1 MDFRRLL
8 LALSLSF
15 IFIFV
20 WQTIFVP
27 QPLAESQNIDEVEK
41 PEINQPKPEID
52 LNSEVVSKSDLP
64 LVDLNDKLN
73 ITTDLLS
80 LGFVNGGSSLSNIK
94 IIENDISKQNDF
106 KHVGSWDESLGAY
119 SDAPVTLMNGQ
130 ECNPCLI
137 ENGKLVMFDFD
148 YVYEYNNQTSTHT
161 ITSISSS
168 GLEKTTI
175 LNDTSYVIDHIFSS
189 LNVTKKYDLIWGG
202 GLEPSER
209 SIQEDLTWL
218 SVFAEKDKSY
228 SEETITEEGEVFAYS
243 NVGWAGIKT
252 KYFIKAITN
261 QQHAANK
268 TEKVYFESTRTSI
281 GSDDNYF
288 LYPDMSFDY
297 GVGNESLY
305 VYSYIGPIDT
315 KHLSDSK
322 TDHLV
327 QLFGFGW
334 FIIGYLAKL
343 ILWLL
348 TSLYVFIPNYGIIC
362 ILFAFIIRLFTGPL
376 TKQSFLSNQKMQQ
389 VQPKMKK
396 IQAKYKDDQ
405 AKLSQATMELYK
417 KEGVNPL
424 GGCLP
429 ILVQMP
435 LLIALFQVFRKTIE
449 FRGAEFLPFW
459 ITDLSQPDIILQLP
473 FMANIPG
480 LGYFFGNGLALLP
493 IIMGVIMFLSMQ
505 MTATASPDPSAKF
518 AMYFMNGFFILLF
531 NTFPSGL
538 NLYYTVYNILNFLQ
552 QRQLKKLQS

>member
-41 PEINQPKPEID
+41 PEINQPKLEID
-52 LNSEVVSKSDLP
+52 LNSEVVSNGDLP
-64 LVDLNDKLN
+64 LVDLSDKLN

-106 KHVGSWDESLGAY
+106 KHVGSWDKSLGAY
-119 SDAPVTLMNGQ
+119 SDTPVTLMNGQ

-137 ENGKLVMFDFD
+137 ENGELVMFDFD

-175 LNDTSYVIDHIFSS
+175 VNDTSYVIDHIFSS

-281 GSDDNYF
+281 GGDDNYF

>member
-27 QPLAESQNIDEVEK
+27 QPLAESQNIDVVEK
-41 PEINQPKPEID
+41 PGINQPKPEIN

-64 LVDLNDKLN
+64 LVDLSDKLN

-106 KHVGSWDESLGAY
+106 KHVGSWDGSLGTY
-119 SDAPVTLMNGQ
+119 TDDPVTLMNDQ

-281 GSDDNYF
+281 GGDDNYF

>member
-41 PEINQPKPEID
+41 PEINQPKLEID
-52 LNSEVVSKSDLP
+52 LNSEVVSKGDLP
-64 LVDLNDKLN
+64 LVDLSDKLN

-106 KHVGSWDESLGAY
+106 KHVGSWDKSLGAY
-119 SDAPVTLMNGQ
+119 SDTPVTLMNGQ

-137 ENGKLVMFDFD
+137 ENGELVMFDFD

-175 LNDTSYVIDHIFSS
+175 VNDTSYVIDHIFSS

-281 GSDDNYF
+281 GGDDNYF

-362 ILFAFIIRLFTGPL
+362 I
-376 TKQSFLSNQKMQQ
+376 
-389 VQPKMKK
+389 
-396 IQAKYKDDQ
+396 
-405 AKLSQATMELYK
+405 
-417 KEGVNPL
+417 
-424 GGCLP
+424 
-429 ILVQMP
+429 
-435 LLIALFQVFRKTIE
+435 
-449 FRGAEFLPFW
+449 
-459 ITDLSQPDIILQLP
+459 
-473 FMANIPG
+473 
-480 LGYFFGNGLALLP
+480 
-493 IIMGVIMFLSMQ
+493 
-505 MTATASPDPSAKF
+505 
-518 AMYFMNGFFILLF
+518 
-531 NTFPSGL
+531 
-538 NLYYTVYNILNFLQ
+538 
-552 QRQLKKLQS
+552 

>member
-20 WQTIFVP
+20 WQTIFMPTQTKDVAVTNSDTPVKTDIADVETPP
-27 QPLAESQNIDEVEK
+27 QNSRPHLNALENKVDIKEVFNIK
-41 PEINQPKPEID
+41 TN
-52 LNSEVVSKSDLP
+52 LLS
-64 LVDLNDKLN
+64 VDLANN
-73 ITTDLLS
+73 GTSISNLS
-80 LGFVNGGSSLSNIK
+80 
-94 IIENDISKQNDF
+94 IIEGDPTNQNSL
-106 KHVGSWDESLGAY
+106 KHVGSWDKNSGLY
-119 SDAPVTLMNGQ
+119 NVDAVEIMKTQ
-130 ECNPCLI
+130 KCNPCLL
-137 ENGKLVMFDFD
+137 ENGKLLIFDSGFN
-148 YVYEYNNQTSTHT
+148 YNYNEENTTHT
-161 ITSISSS
+161 VVSAHSS
-168 GLEKTTI
+168 GITKTTI
-175 LNDTSYVIDHIFSS
+175 IYDDSYVVDHVFSS
-189 LNVTKKYDLIWGG
+189 LNISNKYELLWSD
-202 GLEPSER
+202 GLEPTEKN
-209 SIQEDLTWL
+209 IQEDLTWL
-218 SVFAEKDKSY
+218 SVFAEDKKSY
-228 SEETITEEGEVFAYS
+228 AEEIISDENDVYSYS

-261 QQHAANK
+261 QKHAANK
-268 TEKVYFESTRTSI
+268 TNNVSFTTKKTMVANDE
-281 GSDDNYF
+281 DF
-288 LYPDMSFDY
+288 LYPDISSDY

-315 KHLSDSK
+315 QRLSESK
-322 TDHLV
+322 TEHLV

-376 TKQSFLSNQKMQQ
+376 TKQSFLSNQKMQT

-396 IQAKYKDDQ
+396 LQEKYKDDQ
-405 AKLSQATMELYK
+405 TKLSQATMELYK

-459 ITDLSQPDIILQLP
+459 ITDLSQPDIIIQLP
-473 FMANIPG
+473 FMASVPG

-505 MTATASPDPSAKF
+505 MTAVSSPDPSAKF

-552 QRQLKKLQS
+552 QRQLKKIQS